1 MIFSKR
7 QAHTIAQCI
16 SSRLLVLRLW
26 EDNHIIYIDK
36 HCLPKVPRQKGLHSM
51 LEEARVICSVT
62 LYVNKFA
69 SGSALKYT
77 LHRGNSNCSAS
88 HPDDCIEIWTLIHVS
103 NSLKQLSIHT
113 TLFKGDI
120 FACLFIMIWRDR
132 TKSWLV
138 KSVSWT
144 QSTWASQAL
153 WSRGCCWS
161 LESSF
166 PGARLQDMVGE
177 GWDSKIEGGKVVTP
191 RV

>member
-77 LHRGNSNCSAS
+77 LHRGNSYCSAS
-88 HPDDCIEIWTLIHVS
+88 WWSYWNMNTHTCFELVETTVNPHYALKRGHLCLPVYHDLTWQNWSPD
-103 NSLKQLSIHT
+103 
-113 TLFKGDI
+113 
-120 FACLFIMIWRDR
+120 
-132 TKSWLV
+132 
-138 KSVSWT
+138 
-144 QSTWASQAL
+144 L
-153 WSRGCCWS
+153 WSPVVGLSQHEHLRLYDPEVAAEAWS
-161 LESSF
+161 
-166 PGARLQDMVGE
+166 
-177 GWDSKIEGGKVVTP
+177 
-191 RV
+191 RVFQVLVCKTW